1 MTTLL
6 CTVLRG
12 FAAHHLLVCAHRGLV
27 YALIAGN
34 LGFDPLG
41 LKPADEEAYNAI
53 ATKELNNG
61 RLGEMLAVIDAPPPS
76 PWSWALAGLDFLCF
90 LTHPPMCLPTAMI
103 GAAGMIVQELVSGK
117 GIAEFLGLEAP
128 LPAAFDTNPF

>member
-1 MTTLL
+1 M
-6 CTVLRG
+6 
-12 FAAHHLLVCAHRGLV
+12 
-27 YALIAGN
+27 
-34 LGFDPLG
+34 GFDPLG

-76 PWSWALAGLDFLCF
+76 VPPCLCLDCF